1 MSLSAKRRCYYKK
14 IKPYVKTFFQRADI
28 FLLVMC
34 IICSL
39 FGIAAIH
46 KAVTGMSAGGW
57 SGMENPT
64 KFIVVQVFSMFLGI
78 GMFVIFTVIDSDLLG
93 EQWKAL
99 CVINV
104 LLIIALVLLGQDDG
118 TGNKSWIRFA
128 GIGIQPSEVIKVLYI
143 VVSAKQMTYLKEYKD
158 INSFMSVVQMAGHFV
173 IVFGMIVVVSG
184 DLGSAAI
191 LISVFWSCSS
201 SSASGCTGSPSAA
214 RPLRRPFPCCG
225 RTSSRT
231 IRKKRLVA
239 PYDPTVDPDGWGITW
254 QTTQS
259 KLTLASGRFTGVEEG
274 HRASVFTGKHTDFI
288 FACIGENYGM
298 LGCLLVVLLLMIII
312 VRCAYIGLHA
322 GRTFDM
328 LVCMGVTAA
337 VAFQTFINIGMCL
350 GITPVIG
357 ITLPFFSYGGSSM
370 VTMFG
375 AMGLVSGTK
384 FKPKPQHGS
393 LLY

>member
-1 MSLSAKRRCYYKK
+1 M
-14 IKPYVKTFFQRADI
+14 KTFFQRADI

-46 KAVTGMSAGGW
+46 KAVTGMSVGGW

-173 IVFGMIVVVSG
+173 VVFGMIVVVSG

-191 LISVFWSCSS
+191 LISVFLVMFFVL
-201 SSASGCTGSPSAA
+201 GV
-214 RPLRRPFPCCG
+214 
-225 RTSSRT
+225 
-231 IRKKRLVA
+231 RL
-239 PYDPTVDPDGWGITW
+239 YW
-254 QTTQS
+254 
-259 KLTLASGRFTGVEEG
+259 
-274 HRASVFTGKHTDFI
+274 
-288 FACIGENYGM
+288 FAVGG
-298 LGCLLVVLLLMIII
+298 
-312 VRCAYIGLHA
+312 
-322 GRTFDM
+322 
-328 LVCMGVTAA
+328 AA
-337 VAFQTFINIGMCL
+337 VAAAI
-350 GITPVIG
+350 P
-357 ITLPFFSYGGSSM
+357 
-370 VTMFG
+370 
-375 AMGLVSGTK
+375 
-384 FKPKPQHGS
+384 HR
-393 LLY
+393 